1 MPIIR
6 DIRLRL
12 HLDRILRR
20 EGLPK
25 NISPNPS
32 IQKVILETLKNIE
45 QGSLLSPAVAY
56 EIFPVEKIINEVDT
70 PIASLISGAR
80 EVAAAVCTIGNN
92 LEMRVKNYIDI
103 NEPLSA
109 LIMDGIGSAA
119 VDILSEKA
127 CNIIASAASSRGYM
141 AGSPISPGMQG
152 LPITNQKHL
161 FDLIPAGEIGVT
173 LTDSGTMIPLKS
185 VSMIMGLGFEMK
197 RWKRVEVCA
206 TCHLR
211 NTCPHRLRQ
220 EGHII
225 SGVHHQS

>member
-12 HLDRILRR
+12 HLDRVLRR

-25 NISPNPS
+25 NIQLNPA
-32 IQKVILETLKNIE
+32 IKKVIFEMLKDIE
-45 QGSLLSPAVAY
+45 QDSLLAPAIAY
-56 EIFPVEKIINEVDT
+56 EILPVEKIISDGRI
-70 PIASLISGAR
+70 PISSLISGSR
-80 EVAAAVCTIGNN
+80 EIAASVCTIGNR
-92 LEMRVKNYIDI
+92 LEMHVKRYIDN

-119 VDILSEKA
+119 VDMLSGEA
-127 CNIIASAASSRGYM
+127 CNLIASVASSRSYM
-141 AGSPISPGMQG
+141 AGSPVSPGMQG
-152 LPITNQKHL
+152 LPITGQKYM

-185 VSMIMGLGFEMK
+185 VSMIMGLGPEMK

-211 NTCPHRLRQ
+211 NTCSHRL
-220 EGHII
+220 
-225 SGVHHQS
+225 

>member
-12 HLDRILRR
+12 HFDRILRR

-25 NISPNPS
+25 NISPNPA
-32 IQKVILETLKNIE
+32 IQKAILEMLKHIE
-45 QGSLLSPAVAY
+45 QDSLLSPAIAY
-56 EIFPVEKIINEVDT
+56 EILPIEKIFNDGDT
-70 PIASLISGAR
+70 PISSLILGAR
-80 EVAAAVCTIGNN
+80 EIAAAVCTIGNR
-92 LEMRVKNYIDI
+92 LEMRVKKYIDI

-119 VDILSEKA
+119 VDMLSEEA
-127 CNIIASAASSRGYM
+127 CNLIASAASSRGYM

-152 LPITNQKHL
+152 LPITDQKHL
-161 FDLIPAGEIGVT
+161 FKLIPAGEIEVS

-185 VSMIMGLGFEMK
+185 VSMIMGLGTEMK

-211 NTCPHRLRQ
+211 NTCSHRL
-220 EGHII
+220 
-225 SGVHHQS
+225 